1 MGDTP
6 SGLLRITAP
15 SALAVTLL
23 GDLIGRYCQQHPRV
37 RVLLDTRDQIIDL
50 VGEGYDLAFRAQ
62 GASLTDSR
70 LVARELAPVPLVL
83 VAAPDRARRRP
94 RDRPRCR
101 CWPMPRRTACRTGNS
116 AILRASG
123 SRWSS
128 RPAA

>member
-70 LVARELAPVPLVL
+70 LVARELA
-83 VAAPDRARRRP
+83 RFR
-94 RDRPRCR
+94 
-101 CWPMPRRTACRTGNS
+101 WSWSPRRTW
-116 AILRASG
+116 RAPTCAV
-123 SRWSS
+123 R
-128 RPAA
+128 AT